1 MKFAF
6 VNKHLG
12 QHRVKQMCHMLGIS
26 GSRYYLWKNRGKSRR
41 EVENA
46 FILEKIKGIHR
57 LSDYTYGSSRI
68 THALRKEL
76 IYCSQPRVARLMRKN
91 GIRSNMK
98 RKFKFTTD
106 SHHKYP
112 VAENLVSQN
121 LSIGE
126 PNKLWLSD
134 ITYIYTREG
143 WLYLSVVMDLFNREI
158 IGWARDKR
166 LKRQLVIDACERA
179 ILKRRPD
186 EGLIFHSDRGS
197 QYASGEFR
205 KLLRNQRITQSMSGK
220 GNCYDNA
227 VMESFFGTLKTELVY
242 PSPFDT
248 REEAKQKIFE
258 YIEIFYNRRR
268 LHSSLGYK
276 TPLEF
281 VNEKKVA

>member
-6 VNKHLG
+6 VNKHLC
-12 QHRVKQMCHMLGIS
+12 QHKVKQMCHMLGVSSS
-26 GSRYYLWKNRGKSRR
+26 GYYLWKNRGKSRR
-41 EVENA
+41 DVENA

-57 LSDYTYGSSRI
+57 LSDYTYGSPRI

-91 GIRSNMK
+91 GIRSKMK
-98 RKFKFTTD
+98 RKFKSTTD
-106 SHHKYP
+106 SHHKQP

-121 LSIGE
+121 FSIGE

-158 IGWARDKR
+158 ISWAMDKR

-197 QYASGEFR
+197 QYASGEFWR
-205 KLLRNQRITQSMSGK
+205 LLRNQRITQSMSGK

-227 VMESFFGTLKTELVY
+227 VMESFFDTLKTELVY
-242 PSPFDT
+242 PSHFDT
-248 REEAKQKIFE
+248 RKEAKQKIFE
-258 YIEIFYNRRR
+258 YIEIFYNRPR

-281 VNEKKVA
+281 GNEKKVA